1 MKNEMDFRQEFE
13 EQWSKYQEKHEI
25 FPNIMILGRTGVG
38 KSSLINAIFGKP
50 IAKVS
55 DLTPET
61 QEFTLY
67 EGKDNGVRVNL
78 IDSKGYEINDDANTS
93 DEAMKCFVKKVED
106 YIKEIEKQGQK
117 VHIIWYCIPVSEER
131 VEPLDEELIK
141 ALCKFD
147 STRGRLAVVF
157 TKCDEDDEDGTTG
170 KEFKQIIDGMNIE
183 GLQTFEV
190 SNLPELSLDLNKLN
204 EWSVNSLD
212 SDDLRAN
219 YIASQMNNLELK
231 KAEAKKIIIAAAAAA
246 AVIGATPIPFAD
258 AALLVPDQLAMTVAI
273 INVYGIYEFAHISKE
288 VVASLVISNLG
299 KSIAGGLLKLIPAA
313 GAIIGGAINAT
324 VASAITSAL
333 GYATS
338 TICYNACRD
347 IMNGKEVNWSKLF
360 DFDIVKTMFESYL
373 KNKDNMGE

>member
-1 MKNEMDFRQEFE
+1 MR
-13 EQWSKYQEKHEI
+13 I
-25 FPNIMILGRTGVG
+25 I
-38 KSSLINAIFGKP
+38 
-50 IAKVS
+50 
-55 DLTPET
+55 
-61 QEFTLY
+61 
-67 EGKDNGVRVNL
+67 
-78 IDSKGYEINDDANTS
+78 
-93 DEAMKCFVKKVED
+93 DEAVDVSKLA
-106 YIKEIEKQGQK
+106 EKQVRFK
-117 VHIIWYCIPVSEER
+117 AKKLLVLEDKIEECAPLFDESAEFI
-131 VEPLDEELIK
+131 VVPNGFSLVDGNAELDEELIK

-183 GLQTFEV
+183 DLQTFEV
-190 SNLPELSLDLNKLN
+190 SNLPELPLDLNKLN

-338 TICYNACRD
+338 TICYNACKD
-347 IMNGKEVNWSKLF
+347 IMNGKEVN
-360 DFDIVKTMFESYL
+360 
-373 KNKDNMGE
+373 

>member
-106 YIKEIEKQGQK
+106 YIKEVEKQGQK

-183 GLQTFEV
+183 DLQTFEV
-190 SNLPELSLDLNKLN
+190 SNLPELPLDLNKLN

-219 YIASQMNNLELK
+219 YIASQMNILVLK
-231 KAEAKKIIIAAAAAA
+231 KSEA
-246 AVIGATPIPFAD
+246 
-258 AALLVPDQLAMTVAI
+258 
-273 INVYGIYEFAHISKE
+273 
-288 VVASLVISNLG
+288 
-299 KSIAGGLLKLIPAA
+299 
-313 GAIIGGAINAT
+313 
-324 VASAITSAL
+324 
-333 GYATS
+333 
-338 TICYNACRD
+338 
-347 IMNGKEVNWSKLF
+347 
-360 DFDIVKTMFESYL
+360 
-373 KNKDNMGE
+373 